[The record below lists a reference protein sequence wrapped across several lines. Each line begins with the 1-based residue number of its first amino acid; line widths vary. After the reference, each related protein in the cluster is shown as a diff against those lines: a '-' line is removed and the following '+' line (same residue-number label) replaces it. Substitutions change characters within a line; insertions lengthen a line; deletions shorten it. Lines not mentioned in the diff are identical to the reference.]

1 MSLTK
6 TVLKR
11 PVTTILCVLCL
22 VVFGLLSV
30 FNAKLELTP
39 EMEMP
44 MMIISTI
51 YAGANPE
58 DINDLITK
66 PVEDEVSTLTG
77 IDSMTSMSNEN
88 MSIIML
94 QYEYGTDMD
103 KAYSDLKKKL
113 DALQRDLPEDAQTPN
128 IMEFDINDT
137 ASVYLAVNNPEAG
150 NL

>member
-11 PVTTILCVLCL
+11 PVTTVLCVLCL

-30 FNAKLELTP
+30 FNSKLELTP

-44 MMIISTI
+44 MMVVSTI

-66 PVEDEVSTLTG
+66 PIEDEVSTLTG
-77 IDSMTSMSNEN
+77 IDNITSMSNEN
-88 MSIIML
+88 VSIVLM

-103 KAYSDLKKKL
+103 QAYSDLKKKIDGL
-113 DALQRDLPEDAQTPN
+113 GRDLPEDAQAPN
-128 IMEFDINDT
+128 IM
-137 ASVYLAVNNPEAG
+137 
-150 NL
+150 

>member
-77 IDSMTSMSNEN
+77 IDSMTSMSDEN

-113 DALQRDLPEDAQTPN
+113 DALQRVLYVST
-128 IMEFDINDT
+128 
-137 ASVYLAVNNPEAG
+137 L
-150 NL
+150 

>member
-94 QYEYGTDMD
+94 QYEYGTD
-103 KAYSDLKKKL
+103 KIGRAH
-113 DALQRDLPEDAQTPN
+113 
-128 IMEFDINDT
+128 
-137 ASVYLAVNNPEAG
+137 V
-150 NL
+150 

>member
-11 PVTTILCVLCL
+11 PVTTVLCVLCL

-30 FNAKLELTP
+30 FNSKLELTP

-44 MMIISTI
+44 MMVVSTI

-66 PVEDEVSTLTG
+66 PIEDEVSTLTG
-77 IDSMTSMSNEN
+77 IDNITSMSNEN
-88 MSIIML
+88 VSIVLM

-103 KAYSDLKKKL
+103 QAY
-113 DALQRDLPEDAQTPN
+113 
-128 IMEFDINDT
+128 
-137 ASVYLAVNNPEAG
+137 
-150 NL
+150 